1 MELLELYKRH
11 WGSLDQWT
19 NERLGWAADIEK
31 HLREMQSSNAGEIP
45 VVEMELDEQ
54 VHALIPA

>member
-11 WGSLDQWT
+11 WGSLDQWPD
-19 NERLGWAADIEK
+19 EKLGWAADIEK
-31 HLREMQSSNAGEIP
+31 HLLEMQGSNAGEIP
-45 VVEMELDEQ
+45 GAEIELDEQ